1 MNQIL
6 IVEDEKPILNLIRMN
21 LMDAGYA
28 CTCAETGT
36 EAADILE
43 KENFDLAILD
53 IMLPGLNGYELLEYI
68 RPMQIPVIFLTAKS
82 EVSDRVRGL
91 KLGAE
96 DYIVKPFE
104 IVELLAR
111 VETVLRRYH
120 KTSRILS
127 VYDIEADTMSRIVRK
142 GGIPVSLTAKEYEI
156 LLLFLRNKN
165 IALFRDRI
173 YESVWGKCIWA
184 TAGRWTCTSR
194 GCERNSGLN
203 PESFRYIK
211 SVIVWRWMGEI
222 FWKLF
227 FSIVLIT
234 ELFLGIGG
242 CILIQSVFR
251 HSVRREIEA
260 AWQENDFICISLNQ
274 GALLTPGAPMAFG
287 TDVESPE
294 ALLENLYRSMTLQAE
309 GSGIPFSLSDRQ
321 GMLIAGSRPEGLE
334 NHLAA
339 QLDMEHRGY
348 EIRKVENTYYLH
360 CVQPLQIRGMYFLVE
375 NYRDMTSVFQNQS
388 RYIQTF
394 SLLMVLVLVVGG
406 SVIFLLSYWIVR
418 PIRQLSQASKN
429 WRPVWIWNR
438 CMCGAMMK
446 LECWRRTLTV
456 CPGSFLKTWQN

>member
-173 YESVWGKCIWA
+173 YESVWGEMYM
-184 TAGRWTCTSR
+184 GDSR
-194 GCERNSGLN
+194 TVDLHVQRM
-203 PESFRYIK
+203 RK
-211 SVIVWRWMGEI
+211 
-222 FWKLF
+222 KL
-227 FSIVLIT
+227 
-234 ELFLGIGG
+234 
-242 CILIQSVFR
+242 
-251 HSVRREIEA
+251 
-260 AWQENDFICISLNQ
+260 
-274 GALLTPGAPMAFG
+274 
-287 TDVESPE
+287 
-294 ALLENLYRSMTLQAE
+294 
-309 GSGIPFSLSDRQ
+309 
-321 GMLIAGSRPEGLE
+321 GLE
-334 NHLAA
+334 S
-339 QLDMEHRGY
+339 RIVPVYKIGY
-348 EIRKVENTYYLH
+348 R
-360 CVQPLQIRGMYFLVE
+360 
-375 NYRDMTSVFQNQS
+375 
-388 RYIQTF
+388 
-394 SLLMVLVLVVGG
+394 
-406 SVIFLLSYWIVR
+406 
-418 PIRQLSQASKN
+418 
-429 WRPVWIWNR
+429 
-438 CMCGAMMK
+438 
-446 LECWRRTLTV
+446 LEV
-456 CPGSFLKTWQN
+456 DG